1 MTEGGALERWLG
13 SDGSFPPYLL
23 GIDRAAASDV
33 PVLILGESG
42 TGRSTL
48 ARSLHLASP
57 RSSGPLVEV
66 DPGVVPVDLFEGDLF
81 GFRRGA
87 FTGAT
92 EDSPGRL
99 GRAQGGV
106 LLFDH
111 VEELPLTTQ
120 AKLLRL
126 IAEKKYS
133 PLGGA
138 EVSADLRF
146 LAVSTPDLA
155 WRAERGAFRAD
166 LFFRLEVLAF
176 RLPPLRERLEELP
189 RLVAVLL
196 QDLGVRLHR
205 RDLQLSPQAAAWM
218 VEYSWPGNLRQLRNV
233 LEREIVLHD
242 EDILDPPRP
251 PDALGGTP
259 RSLSEVE
266 DEQIRR
272 ALAFTRG
279 HQGRAASL
287 LGISRKALWQKR
299 RRLGIP

>member
-1 MTEGGALERWLG
+1 MTEGGALDRWLD
-13 SDGSFPPYLL
+13 SDGSFPQYLF
-23 GIDRAAASDV
+23 GIDRAAVSDA

-48 ARSLHLASP
+48 ARSLHSVSP

-66 DPGVVPVDLFEGDLF
+66 DPGVVPADLFEGDLF
-81 GFRRGA
+81 GFKRGA

-99 GRAQGGV
+99 GRAEGGA

-120 AKLLRL
+120 SKLLRL

-133 PLGGA
+133 PLGGT

-146 LAVSTPDLA
+146 LAVASPDLA

-166 LFFRLEVLAF
+166 LFYRLEVLAF

-189 RLVAVLL
+189 RLAARVLE
-196 QDLGVRLHR
+196 DLGARLNRPH
-205 RDLQLSPQAAAWM
+205 LQLSPQAKSWM
-218 VEYSWPGNLRQLRNV
+218 VEYSWPGNLRQLRNL
-233 LEREIVLHD
+233 LEREIVLQG
-242 EDILDPPRP
+242 EGILDPPRP
-251 PDALGGTP
+251 SEVSQGAP
-259 RSLSEVE
+259 RSLAEVE
-266 DEQIRR
+266 EEQIRTT
-272 ALAFTRG
+272 LAFTRG